1 MDDGRRRPPLASHEV
16 AIAILQKKW
25 TPQIVLLARSGPRRF
40 SDLYHEIPLISHKV
54 LTQQLRALEKDQLIV
69 RRVGVDGPRQVLYE
83 LSESGRSLLPII
95 DALEEWGRHHASVT
109 QRTND
114 ESTHARVTRRRSGE
128 TQARLLD
135 SNGPDSALPRHEA

>member
-1 MDDGRRRPPLASHEV
+1 MDDGRRRPPLAPHEV

-54 LTQQLRALEKDQLIV
+54 LTQQLRALEKDRLIV

-83 LSESGRSLLPII
+83 LSDSGRSLLPII
-95 DALEEWGRHHASVT
+95 DALEEWGSHHANVT
-109 QRTND
+109 QRTSD
-114 ESTHARVTRRRSGE
+114 ENARPHAPRRRSGE
-128 TQARLLD
+128 TQSRLLD
-135 SNGPDSALPRHEA
+135 SNGPDSALSRHEA